1 MPSLRNSIDF
11 HEPTGYTTRM
21 AKYTY
26 IVVTQWVGTYDEQ
39 SGTPSV
45 FRLESETS
53 LGQRDIA
60 KVMKLHGYNPN
71 TDSLDFFELS
81 LIPNITTTETQ

>member
-1 MPSLRNSIDF
+1 
-11 HEPTGYTTRM
+11 M

-26 IVVTQWVGTYDEQ
+26 IVVTQLLNEWDGM
-39 SGTPSV
+39 SGSPSV

-60 KVMKLHGYNPN
+60 KVMKPHGYDP
-71 TDSLDFFELS
+71 TKDSLDFYEMS
-81 LIPNITTTETQ
+81 LIPNITPTETQ